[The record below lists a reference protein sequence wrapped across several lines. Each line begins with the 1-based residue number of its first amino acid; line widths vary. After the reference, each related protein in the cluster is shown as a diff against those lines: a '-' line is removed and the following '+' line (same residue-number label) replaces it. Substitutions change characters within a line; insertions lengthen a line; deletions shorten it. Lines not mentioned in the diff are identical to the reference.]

1 MCRNKNRVDILIH
14 YTKSK
19 KHKGKYKEN
28 YMETKQ
34 QQQNVIQIWQKAK
47 FLNLRKASI
56 KGGKKKKKERQTTQ
70 WRKELNDQPIYV
82 KYA

>member
-19 KHKGKYKEN
+19 KHKGKYSEN

-34 QQQNVIQIWQKAK
+34 QQNVIQMTKGQVPQFMKSFYQKGK
-47 FLNLRKASI
+47 
-56 KGGKKKKKERQTTQ
+56 GKKKTNNPMEKRTE
-70 WRKELNDQPIYV
+70 
-82 KYA
+82 

>member
-19 KHKGKYKEN
+19 NHKGKYKEN

-47 FLNLRKASI
+47 FLNLWKASI
-56 KGGKKKKKERQTTQ
+56 KGGKKKKRETNNPMEKRTEWPTY
-70 WRKELNDQPIYV
+70 IC
-82 KYA
+82 

>member
-19 KHKGKYKEN
+19 KHKGKYREN

-34 QQQNVIQIWQKAK
+34 QQNLIQITKGQVPQFMKSFYQKGK
-47 FLNLRKASI
+47 E
-56 KGGKKKKKERQTTQ
+56 KKKDKQSNGEK
-70 WRKELNDQPIYV
+70 N
-82 KYA
+82 